1 MAYEGVSRVDTHRK
15 AQNIVLNKMA
25 STHSLILGDTNDS
38 AEIDDE
44 QKYAVILQT
53 RWRSRQARLYC
64 SSLLQESK
72 CKTFRNSHPTGTL
85 GVGNEENNWI
95 VDTCEVCEEGESGS
109 SISEKISRR
118 QYQDVQRLLF
128 SGQKKITVQDT
139 GDNWNQRFQRALD
152 MPEGTAEDK
161 IFKYKTLSAINN
173 DFVTSAT
180 RYAKTII
187 SEYFLHTQHKS
198 IRAKNFGGFAGGQK
212 YYWRGILFKMADGS
226 SGPWNGSDE
235 AAARAAGQ
243 EMKGFIHYAS
253 CGVDELRY
261 PLSALIDYRGFRMS
275 AQAFLPLGKSSL
287 KYGSSDAG
295 ISIHKD
301 DPKLSALME
310 ESARR
315 LNIRGHVV
323 GAASSKVITDSDE
336 LQRKTLFSAVDVGKF
351 FFKILFVSSVYV
363 LNSCVVHTMYRGTHR
378 DGWALLFIRFS
389 KSLSSGGPTSN
400 PSSSNPS

>member
-15 AQNIVLNKMA
+15 AQNIVLNKM
-25 STHSLILGDTNDS
+25 SSSYSLSLGELDDS
-38 AEIDDE
+38 IDNDDE

-64 SSLLQESK
+64 SALLQESK
-72 CKTFRNSHPTGTL
+72 CKNFRNSHPTGTH
-85 GVGNEENNWI
+85 GVGMGENNWQ
-95 VDTCEVCEEGESGS
+95 VDTCEVCDEGESGS
-109 SISEKISRR
+109 SVSEKISRR

-128 SGQKKITVQDT
+128 SGLKKITVQDT
-139 GDNWNQRFQRALD
+139 GDNWNQRFQKALD
-152 MPEGTAEDK
+152 MPEETIEDK
-161 IFKYKTLSAINN
+161 MFKYKTLSAINN
-173 DFVTSAT
+173 EFVTSAT

-212 YYWRGILFKMADGS
+212 FYWRGILFKMADGS

-243 EMKGFIHYAS
+243 EMKGFNHYAS
-253 CGVDELRY
+253 CGVNELRY

-275 AQAFLPLGKSSL
+275 AQAFLPLGESSL

-301 DPKLSALME
+301 DPKLNALVE
-310 ESARR
+310 ESAKK
-315 LNIRGHVV
+315 LNLRGHVV
-323 GAASSKVITDSDE
+323 GSANSKVITNPE
-336 LQRKTLFSAVDVGKF
+336 EIERKTLFAAVDVG
-351 FFKILFVSSVYV
+351 
-363 LNSCVVHTMYRGTHR
+363 
-378 DGWALLFIRFS
+378 
-389 KSLSSGGPTSN
+389 
-400 PSSSNPS
+400 